1 MSQAEA
7 LDEDS
12 EVSLQRQRQEQLG
25 ELVDHCVEDGIDALI
40 DALMSLGKTHAAAH
54 VAARTDHK
62 VTVFTRLWDTRE
74 QVKKEAMENTG
85 LSENEIIVLPS
96 MNKHCESM
104 AEGARHRELIRT
116 IQTQGAT
123 AKDIHDQLQK
133 NIECQN
139 EEAPCT
145 YSKMCDFDPDEKKLI
160 IGHPAHAYVESYK
173 TDRAV
178 LVDEDAASAYED
190 EIPSANVDA
199 AINNL
204 LDHESMGGIV
214 DFDKKNEVYNL
225 GLSEQAEL
233 VAELK
238 MGDMVHSEY
247 AMSQHGGR
255 ADSEMLL
262 IHLLDN
268 RRLEQSRI
276 RRTEFDNG
284 ATIVSDYDDNGTVS
298 VRRPPNFDMTSC
310 VIALDGTPTH
320 DMWENRLGTQLEHI
334 KFMSTQEREHYVKE
348 ILGYSVYQT
357 TDARKPYGS
366 GEHCN
371 PKEVFTLMES
381 IHRKH
386 GQKAAMI
393 TSKNAREKIQG
404 KPRII
409 RQFAKVEHDL
419 YFQNLRS
426 KNDLKEFNL
435 LAVVGSPSTGHA
447 EVERLAAHDGYDVKI
462 TGRGNAKDFGDHG
475 YRYFKHNAHNEVAQA
490 IFRVGRA
497 DDIEASDIY
506 VHTCCIPDWVPATD
520 VSTHVRNRTKQ
531 ERLTIHAMMDAE
543 AATTKTITEKV
554 DHTRETVRRH
564 LENLAVDGYIEKK
577 SSGQSSFWIDIGL
590 ADAPYWGQMNL
601 N

>member
-1 MSQAEA
+1 MSEAES
-7 LDEDS
+7 LDEHSD
-12 EVSLQRQRQEQLG
+12 ESLQRQRQEQLG
-25 ELVDHCVEDGIDALI
+25 EFVDSCVEHGIDALI

-54 VAARTDHK
+54 VAARTGHK

-85 LSENEIIVLPS
+85 LSKDEIIVLPS

-104 AEGARHRELIRT
+104 AEDARHRNLIKT
-116 IQTQGAT
+116 TQTQGAT
-123 AKDIHDQLQK
+123 AKDIHNQLQK

-139 EEAPCT
+139 EKAPCT
-145 YSKMCDFDPDEKKLI
+145 YSQMCDFDADEKKLI
-160 IGHPAHAYVESYK
+160 IGHPSHAYVESYK
-173 TDRAV
+173 NGRAV

-190 EIPSANVDA
+190 EISSPKVDA
-199 AINNL
+199 AVNNL
-204 LDHESMGGIV
+204 INRESMEDTI
-214 DFDKKNEVYNL
+214 DFEKKSELHDL
-225 GLSEQAEL
+225 GLTEQMEL
-233 VAELK
+233 VTELK
-238 MGDMVHSEY
+238 KGEMIHSEY

-268 RRLEQSRI
+268 QRLENSRI
-276 RRTEFDNG
+276 RRTEFENG

-298 VRRPPNFDMTSC
+298 IRRPPNFDMASC

-320 DMWENRLGTQLEHI
+320 DMWENRLGVELEH
-334 KFMSTQEREHYVKE
+334 KEFMSTEEREHYVNE
-348 ILGYSVYQT
+348 ILGYNVFKTS
-357 TDARKPYGS
+357 DARKPYGS

-381 IHRKH
+381 IYRKH

-409 RQFAKVEHDL
+409 RQFAQVEHDL

-426 KNDLKEFNL
+426 KNDLKQFDL

-462 TGRGNAKDFGDHG
+462 TGRGDGKDFGEHG

-506 VHTCCIPDWVPATD
+506 VHTRCIPNWVPVTD
-520 VSTHVRNRTKQ
+520 VSTRVRNRTREEK
-531 ERLTIHAMMDAE
+531 LTIHAMMDAE
-543 AATTKTITEKV
+543 GATTKTIAEKV

-564 LENLAVDGYIEKK
+564 LETLSMDGYVEKS
-577 SSGQSSFWIDIGL
+577 SSGQSSFWVDTGL
-590 ADAPYWGQMNL
+590 DDAPYWGQMDL
-601 N
+601 E